1 MKTQSSSSPR
11 LKNDTLGD
19 TALREL
25 YHAYNTMQTDE
36 FRQYAESVV
45 MSGGGKQPT
54 KLAIVESMNKPNAT
68 KDKILGSAQ
77 NFILA
82 GMGLGV

>member
-1 MKTQSSSSPR
+1 
-11 LKNDTLGD
+11 
-19 TALREL
+19 
-25 YHAYNTMQTDE
+25 
-36 FRQYAESVV
+36 

-54 KLAIVESMNKPNAT
+54 KLAIVESMNKPTAT